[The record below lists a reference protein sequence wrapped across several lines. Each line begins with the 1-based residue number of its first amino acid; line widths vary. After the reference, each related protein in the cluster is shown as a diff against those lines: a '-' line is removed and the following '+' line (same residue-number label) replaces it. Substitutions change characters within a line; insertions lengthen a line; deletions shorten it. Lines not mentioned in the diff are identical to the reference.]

1 MSKDKEKKKLQKLI
15 ETIVFEEVTRLSLKE
30 ESFFTQDPLFMTFVQ
45 PFTDII
51 DTAKAEM
58 TKITGVTQ
66 ENIKKLVKQT
76 AYLVIP
82 WIATSAISNAQK
94 EAEKA
99 IEARIKA
106 VNDEY
111 KPVYQRTWDALRN
124 RDVLGLTF
132 LLGPAIPFGRNF
144 ALAFKLLKDSPS
156 GVLQM
161 LEMLSG
167 GHPSIT
173 NLRRRYQSAI
183 SAVIPGGGGGGGGA
197 GGGYGFGGTWGDYG
211 YTDIGESKYNVSEQ
225 ATSTPAVAPSPAVN
239 QPTKQQ
245 DEILKQLTK
254 ELQAVVNSPS
264 VQAAM
269 AKNPIMKDFQSA
281 AFDAITSTLKPVLV
295 AKDFAS
301 LKRAI
306 GPNFDKIQTE
316 IQKNV
321 PGYEQMTPELQKQ
334 FEQDFV
340 SEFKEIYKTMIANQI
355 QQMAAPGTEKIIA
368 NLVQQ
373 IKNA

>member
-1 MSKDKEKKKLQKLI
+1 MNKDKEKKKLQHLV
-15 ETIVFEEVTRLSLKE
+15 ETIVSEEFVKLSLKE
-30 ESFFTQDPLFMTFVQ
+30 DSFFTRDPLYMTFVQ

-51 DTAKAEM
+51 DTAKAEA
-58 TKITGVTQ
+58 TKISGVTQ

-82 WIATSAISNAQK
+82 WIATSAISAAQK

-99 IEARIKA
+99 IQAKIKA

-132 LLGPAIPFGRNF
+132 LLGPAIPLGRNF
-144 ALAFKLLKDSPS
+144 ALAFKLVKDSPTAI
-156 GVLQM
+156 LQM

-173 NLRRRYQSAI
+173 SLRHRYENAVR
-183 SAVIPGGGGGGGGA
+183 AVIPGGGGGGSSGG
-197 GGGYGFGGTWGDYG
+197 GGGYASDVAWGDFGIGYG
-211 YTDIGESKYNVSEQ
+211 DIGESRFKVSEQ
-225 ATSTPAVAPSPAVN
+225 AASTQVPA
-239 QPTKQQ
+239 QPQQQNQQ
-245 DEILKQLTK
+245 DKVLKQLTK
-254 ELQAVVNSPS
+254 ELQAAINSPN

-269 AKNPIMKDFQSA
+269 AKSPIVKDFQSA
-281 AFDAITSTLKPVLV
+281 ALEAITGTLKPVL
-295 AKDFAS
+295 AARDFNS

-306 GPNFDKIQTE
+306 GPNFDKMEAE
-316 IQKNV
+316 IQKSV
-321 PGYEQMTPELQKQ
+321 PGFNEMTPELRKQ
-334 FEQDFV
+334 FEQEFV
-340 SEFKEIYKTMIANQI
+340 VNFKEIYKTMIANQI
-355 QQMAAPGTEKIIA
+355 GQMATPGTEKLVA
-368 NLVQQ
+368 GLVQQ